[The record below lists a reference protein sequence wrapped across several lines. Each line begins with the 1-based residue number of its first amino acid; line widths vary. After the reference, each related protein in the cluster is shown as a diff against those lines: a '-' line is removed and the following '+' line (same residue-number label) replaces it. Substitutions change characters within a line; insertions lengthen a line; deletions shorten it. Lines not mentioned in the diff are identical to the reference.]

1 MRGEGILIKLIDF
14 SARTIFLH
22 THTVAQTHTI
32 APLAF
37 PLCLQQFDDAVLLA
51 CSFFQGGGGT
61 FFDSPV
67 LPVIF
72 ARAWLLFINN
82 FLFFSVFPCGAP
94 RVCVHFFLS
103 I

>member
-22 THTVAQTHTI
+22 THTLAQTHTI

-51 CSFFQGGGGT
+51 CSFFSRWG
-61 FFDSPV
+61 
-67 LPVIF
+67 
-72 ARAWLLFINN
+72 WH
-82 FLFFSVFPCGAP
+82 FFSIHQFCPLFSRALGYY
-94 RVCVHFFLS
+94 L
-103 I
+103 